1 MKKLFLSIL
10 SLVSISAIAQDP
22 TITLTQVGSGFSTV
36 TCLASA
42 GDNRLFVLEQAGR
55 IKFFDPYAGGAN
67 TTFMDISSR
76 VNSTGNERGLLG
88 LAFAPDFAT
97 SGRFYVNY
105 TAASPSGST
114 VISRFSV
121 SSSNPNAGDPN
132 SEEILMTISQ
142 PYSNH
147 NGGNIMFG
155 PDGYLYIGMGDGGSG
170 GDPQGNAQNTQSY
183 LGKMLRIDVSGQTGY
198 TSPTSN
204 PFVGAND
211 PNNTTLDE
219 IWAIGVRNPWR
230 YSFDRLTGDLWIGD
244 VGQNLWEEVDFQPA
258 SSTGGENYGW
268 KCYESNATYSTSGCL
283 PSSNY
288 VFPVF
293 EFDHSSANGC
303 SITGGF
309 VNRGVV
315 NDNLY
320 GRYLVTDYCS
330 GRIWSLMRDEL
341 GVTTSIDHGQFN
353 TNSYTA
359 FGQDNYGEIYLARQ
373 NGIILRI
380 GASNSV
386 PLAMVNTTE
395 AFICPGASAVLSTPE
410 NPLLTYAWYKDAD
423 VTPSATGASFEAT
436 EEGTYYVEITRTS
449 DGASNASEEITV
461 TVAPEPPILT
471 TGADPSEL
479 CDDAAFPVSLIGNPI
494 GGTFSGTG
502 VVNASFDPFDLSA
515 GEYEIT
521 YNYTT
526 AEGCVAEPVSFI
538 FTINALPEVS
548 ISGVNQT
555 YCEATEI
562 AVMPI
567 LTPAGGELSG
577 PGVSNN
583 IFTPS
588 VAGIGSHTLSY
599 NYADDNG
606 CAGFASITVEVE
618 SCLGINALANKV
630 VVRPNPVTDVAFF
643 QLSSNNSKQLSVSII
658 DALGRVAIPANN
670 ITVNESGQF
679 SISMS
684 SLSAGVY
691 MVLMNDGSKM
701 YSSRLIKN

>member
-1 MKKLFLSIL
+1 MKKFFVSIL
-10 SLVSISAIAQDP
+10 SLISLSAVAQNP

-55 IKFFDPYAGGAN
+55 IKFFDPYAGGSN

-88 LAFAPDFAT
+88 LAFAPDFET

-105 TAASPSGST
+105 TATSPAGAT
-114 VISRFSV
+114 KISRFSV

-132 SEEILMTISQ
+132 SEEVLMTITQ

-155 PDGYLYIGMGDGGSG
+155 PDGYLYVGMGDGGSG
-170 GDPQGNAQNTQSY
+170 GDPQNYAQNKQSY
-183 LGKMLRIDVSGQTGY
+183 LGKMLRLDVSGQTGY
-198 TSPTSN
+198 TSPASN

-211 PNNTTLDE
+211 PGNTTLDE

-230 YSFDRLTGDLWIGD
+230 YSFDRLTGDLWIAD
-244 VGQNLWEEVDFQPA
+244 VGQNIYEEVDFQPA
-258 SSTGGENYGW
+258 TSTGGENYGW
-268 KCYESNATYSTSGCL
+268 RCYESNATYNTSGCL
-283 PSSNY
+283 GASNY

-293 EFDHSSANGC
+293 EYAHSTSNGC

-309 VNRGVV
+309 VDRGVV

-330 GRIWSLMRDEL
+330 GRIWSLSRDA
-341 GVTTSIDHGQFN
+341 GGIVTSIDHGQYN

-359 FGQDNYGEIYLARQ
+359 FGEDIYGEIYLARQ

-386 PLAMVNTTE
+386 PLAPVNTTE
-395 AFICPGASAVLSTPE
+395 AFICPGASASLSTPE
-410 NPLLTYAWYKDAD
+410 NPLLTYEWFKDAD
-423 VTPSATGASFEAT
+423 QTPVATSATFDAT
-436 EEGTYYVEITRTS
+436 EEGTYYVVVTRTS
-449 DGASNASEEITV
+449 DGASNTSEEIVV
-461 TVAPEPPILT
+461 TVAPAPPVLT
-471 TGADPSEL
+471 TGADPNEL
-479 CDDAAFPVSLIGNPI
+479 CADAAFPVSLIGTPL

-502 VVNASFDPFDLSA
+502 VVNASFDPFELPA

-521 YNYTT
+521 YNFTT
-526 AEGCVAEPVSFI
+526 PEGCSSEPVSFI
-538 FTINALPEVS
+538 FNINALPEVS
-548 ISGVNQT
+548 ISGVNAV
-555 YCEATEI
+555 YCESSEI

-567 LTPAGGELSG
+567 LSPAGGQLSG

-583 IFTPS
+583 VFSPS
-588 VAGIGSHTLSY
+588 AAGIGSHTLTY
-599 NYADDNG
+599 NFADDNG
-606 CAGFASITVEVE
+606 CAGFASIAVEVE
-618 SCLGINALANKV
+618 SCLGLNALENKV
-630 VVRPNPVTDVAFF
+630 MVRPNPVSETAFF
-643 QLSSNNSKQLSVSII
+643 QLPANNSEQLLVTVI
-658 DALGRVAIPANN
+658 DALGRVVMPSQSIQMSA
-670 ITVNESGQF
+670 SGQF

-684 SLSAGVY
+684 KLSAGVY
-691 MVLMNDGSKM
+691 TVLISNGAKV
-701 YSSRLIKN
+701 YNTRLIKN